1 MIHKQISL
9 SEELS
14 EQIEERAKRLRKS
27 EERVIRDLLSLG
39 LSLGG
44 GKAGK
49 SWGNSGEAL
58 RTLGKLNIAG
68 ASDLAQRHD
77 DEYLSLTSHE

>member
-9 SEELS
+9 PDELN
-14 EQIEERAKRLRKS
+14 EQITQRAKRLQAS

-44 GKAGK
+44 NTVGK
-49 SWGNSGEAL
+49 SWRNSGEAL
-58 RTLGKLNIAG
+58 RTLGELGIEGPA
-68 ASDLAQRHD
+68 DLAMQHD
-77 DEYLSLTSHE
+77 DEYRFLTSHE

>member
-1 MIHKQISL
+1 MIHKQISIPD
-9 SEELS
+9 ELS
-14 EQIEERAKRLRKS
+14 EQIEERAKHLRKS

-39 LSLGG
+39 LALGG
-44 GKAGK
+44 DKAVT

-58 RTLGKLNIAG
+58 RTLGELNIAG

-77 DEYLSLTSHE
+77 EEYLASRP

>member
-9 SEELS
+9 PDELS
-14 EQIEERAKRLRKS
+14 EQIVERAKRLRKS

-39 LSLGG
+39 LALGG
-44 GKAGK
+44 DKAVA

-58 RTLGKLNIAG
+58 RTLGELNITG
-68 ASDLAQRHD
+68 ATDLARRHD
-77 DEYLSLTSHE
+77 DEYLASRP

>member
-9 SEELS
+9 PEELS
-14 EQIEERAKRLRKS
+14 EQIEERAKRLQKS

-44 GKAGK
+44 GKAAQ
-49 SWGNSGEAL
+49 SWRNSGEAL
-58 RTLGKLNIAG
+58 RTLGELGIEG
-68 ASDLAQRHD
+68 PSDLAQKHD
-77 DEYLSLTSHE
+77 EEYLS

>member
-9 SEELS
+9 PEELS
-14 EQIEERAKRLRKS
+14 EQIEERAKRLHTS

-39 LSLGG
+39 LSLGVG
-44 GKAGK
+44 NVGK

-58 RTLGKLNIAG
+58 RTLGELHIAG
-68 ASDLAQRHD
+68 PSDLAQRHD
-77 DEYLSLTSHE
+77 EEYLSESP

>member
-9 SEELS
+9 PEELS

-27 EERVIRDLLSLG
+27 EERVIRELLSLG
-39 LSLGG
+39 LSMGVD
-44 GKAGK
+44 KAVT

-58 RTLGKLNIAG
+58 RTLGELHIAG
-68 ASDLAQRHD
+68 DADLARSHD
-77 DEYLSLTSHE
+77 DEYLATRP

>member
-9 SEELS
+9 PEALN
-14 EQIEERAKRLRKS
+14 EQITQRAKRLQTS

-44 GKAGK
+44 NPGGT
-49 SWGNSGEAL
+49 SWRNSGEAL
-58 RTLGKLNIAG
+58 HTLDVHFISPVPVDCEDNNV
-68 ASDLAQRHD
+68 
-77 DEYLSLTSHE
+77 

>member
-9 SEELS
+9 PEELS
-14 EQIEERAKRLRKS
+14 RQIAKRAKRLQTS

-44 GKAGK
+44 GTQGGG
-49 SWGNSGEAL
+49 WRNSGEAL
-58 RTLGKLNIAG
+58 RTLGELHIAG
-68 ASDLAQRHD
+68 PSELAKRHD
-77 DEYLSLTSHE
+77 EEYAAKTP